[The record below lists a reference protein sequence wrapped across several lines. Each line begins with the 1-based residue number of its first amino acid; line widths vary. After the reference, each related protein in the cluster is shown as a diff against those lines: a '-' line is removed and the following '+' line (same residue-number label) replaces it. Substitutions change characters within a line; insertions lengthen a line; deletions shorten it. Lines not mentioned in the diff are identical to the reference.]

1 MDKKRLLVVL
11 ILFLVL
17 AGIAAYKM
25 FMRSEDGITATGTV
39 EVTKV
44 DIMPKVSGYL
54 NGLTI
59 KEGDSIQMGQEIVR
73 IIRPD
78 LEAQVLR
85 DQAALEKA
93 AVQLNDLVKGARS
106 QERVQATANFAAAQS
121 VYEKAKSDYERYQA
135 LFHNNAISRQQLD
148 AMKSAYDVAY
158 NSLVSAQAQQDLLE
172 EGNRPDAIAA
182 QQLEVERSK
191 AVLAA
196 SKTAVTDTTVLSP
209 LPGLVLSKNFEN
221 GEYVNA
227 GSPIATIANM
237 NDCWIKIYIPSSQL
251 GLLKIGQLTE
261 VKVDAFPGQVF
272 RGEIKEISQNAE
284 FTPRQSITQRERAN
298 MVFGVKIKID
308 NHEGVLKPGMPADVV
323 IK

>member
-1 MDKKRLLVVL
+1 
-11 ILFLVL
+11 
-17 AGIAAYKM
+17 
-25 FMRSEDGITATGTV
+25 
-39 EVTKV
+39 VTKV

-93 AVQLNDLVKGARS
+93 AVQLNDLIKGARS
-106 QERVQATANFAAAQS
+106 QERVQATANFSAAQS
-121 VYEKAKSDYERYQA
+121 VYEKAKSDYERYLA
-135 LFHNNAISRQQLD
+135 LFNSNAISRQQLD

-158 NSLVSAQAQQDLLE
+158 NSLVAAQAQQDLVE

-191 AVLAA
+191 AVLEA

-251 GLLKIGQLTE
+251 GLIKIGQLTE
-261 VKVDAFPGQVF
+261 VKVDAFPGRVF

-308 NHEGVLKPGMPADVV
+308 NTEGVLKPGMPADVV
-323 IK
+323 IQ